1 MGGLLLLVAIT
12 ALATV
17 DARKTGF
24 GGRHLLQSCPAS
36 NFCADIFTNC
46 FDISC
51 PNGILTVTAKNAGVT
66 FQPDGRTNAYTCKSA
81 YSWYACAQ
89 PGGASCTGVKT
100 GSGRVACTPS
110 GGLKTSG
117 NGDYCNEP
125 SVGRFDTTQATGL
138 TDAVIQI
145 HDGSFQGS
153 ASSTCPLT
161 GDTTVEASG
170 PCWSGG
176 ASDCKPPSPRPPN
189 PNIAACTVPSS
200 CPASSALT
208 AAGIPNAAC
217 STCTPSSCFKE
228 SDADSQEF
236 ETDPQRVT
244 NRLFASVG
252 GCIAKPSGT
261 YSFTDPLFNTQVT
274 APKYLTLSGA
284 AVHTF
289 LASASSPA
297 AEAVACYTDSSY
309 ATVAKYIYVVSIP
322 TDTTNFACLTCS
334 WFRVYVV
341 AGQCRC
347 GSDTAWAFPVK
358 SVLSS
363 WTAGQAASTAEIA
376 LPAATYGTGVSWA
389 ARSENSN
396 AWGGYF
402 RFAPA
407 AGGVDTTRSYTFDMC
422 AGCAQASAPRYN
434 SLSKGY
440 IMGKVTFTFTS
451 VNGSTSSMMFYEPA
465 PGASTTSSVLQVY
478 QSYVPPPTM
487 APGQFQR
494 FSPYTT
500 PSLPFGYGATFAVTR
515 LVTGAVK
522 SGSTTLAN
530 VPATTTASS
539 PGGVYVAIH
548 MSVGGGFCDG
558 LPAYN

>member
-176 ASDCKPPSPRPPN
+176 ASDCKVCEKKIDAKALCKPSPPPSP
-189 PNIAACTVPSS
+189 
-200 CPASSALT
+200 L
-208 AAGIPNAAC
+208 
-217 STCTPSSCFKE
+217 
-228 SDADSQEF
+228 
-236 ETDPQRVT
+236 
-244 NRLFASVG
+244 
-252 GCIAKPSGT
+252 
-261 YSFTDPLFNTQVT
+261 
-274 APKYLTLSGA
+274 PKYLTLSGA
-284 AVHTF
+284 EVHTF

-297 AEAVACYTDSSY
+297 AEARGVLHRQLLRPQLRSTF
-309 ATVAKYIYVVSIP
+309 YVVSIP

-347 GSDTAWAFPVK
+347 GSDTAGP
-358 SVLSS
+358 
-363 WTAGQAASTAEIA
+363 
-376 LPAATYGTGVSWA
+376 
-389 ARSENSN
+389 
-396 AWGGYF
+396 
-402 RFAPA
+402 
-407 AGGVDTTRSYTFDMC
+407 
-422 AGCAQASAPRYN
+422 
-434 SLSKGY
+434 SL
-440 IMGKVTFTFTS
+440 
-451 VNGSTSSMMFYEPA
+451 
-465 PGASTTSSVLQVY
+465 VY

-500 PSLPFGYGATFAVTR
+500 PSLPFGYGATLPSR
-515 LVTGAVK
+515 G
-522 SGSTTLAN
+522 
-530 VPATTTASS
+530 